1 MFRVGVTH
9 TTNPHSVHLQS
20 KKRYL
25 ATTDDRV
32 DTDIV
37 GVSVGAAHMMLDD
50 NWDWDC
56 GPGSDWSLGLYFNK
70 RVSARLGYTLAQLAN
85 KLTGKT
91 ETYENYKVDRQYY
104 FNGGNHI
111 RPFVTGEVGEQLFD
125 NDRDRRA

>member
-1 MFRVGVTH
+1 MTH

-56 GPGSDWSLGLYFNK
+56 GPGSDWRLSFYFNK
-70 RVSARLGYTLAQLAN
+70 RLSPCLRYTHAQLAN
-85 KLTGKT
+85 KLTGKP
-91 ETYENYKVDRQYY
+91 ETYEIYRVDRQYY
-104 FNGGNHI
+104 ASTEGHL
-111 RPFVTGEVGEQLFD
+111 RPLVTDEVGEQLLD
-125 NDRDRRA
+125 DDRDWRA